1 MKQKTM
7 TTDEKVQSCLEYID
21 DRLENT
27 SEQTLQIAETIID
40 DIKLLSSN
48 YKKAIKSHNL
58 REHADLVHDTQMKW
72 VDQLHH
78 IILDQNNQK
87 MNSMVIAALQKFA
100 NNLNKKQI
108 KQLDFE
114 LPKEVTFQY
123 NNGKT
128 PNKAT
133 ELPFNNLV
141 NAHQNPTQH

>member
-27 SEQTLQIAETIID
+27 SEQTLHIAETIID
-40 DIKLLSSN
+40 DIKLLHKN
-48 YKKAIKSHNL
+48 YKHAIKAHTL

-72 VDQLHH
+72 VNQLQR
-78 IILDQNNQK
+78 IILDQNNQE
-87 MNSMVIAALQKFA
+87 MNSMVIKALQNFA

-108 KQLDFE
+108 KQLDFD

-128 PNKAT
+128 PKKSAA
-133 ELPFNNLV
+133 LPFNHLV
-141 NAHQNPTQH
+141 NNSQNPTQH